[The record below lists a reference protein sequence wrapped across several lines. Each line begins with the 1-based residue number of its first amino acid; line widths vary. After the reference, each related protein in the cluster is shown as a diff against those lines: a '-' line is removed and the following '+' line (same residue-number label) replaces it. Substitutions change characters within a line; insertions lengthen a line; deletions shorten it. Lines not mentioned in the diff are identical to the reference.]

1 MSFNEGNI
9 TNTLEISSKE
19 RIDFVEKNN
28 QLSSSLIDNKNKE
41 FIYRMNFENRKE
53 LEKFESKLKEFK
65 FIEKI
70 NIVIN

>member
-1 MSFNEGNI
+1 
-9 TNTLEISSKE
+9 
-19 RIDFVEKNN
+19 
-28 QLSSSLIDNKNKE
+28 
-41 FIYRMNFENRKE
+41 MNFENRKE